1 MLSII
6 VAIAKNN
13 VIGKNNELLWN
24 IPEDMKHF
32 KETTTGHTVI
42 MGKRTFESIGRP
54 LPNRK
59 NIVIAQKN
67 EIFDDPNGIE
77 IVNSLEEL
85 EKYEQ
90 SEEECFVIG
99 GAMIYKQLMPKCKK
113 MYITLVD
120 KEYEGDV
127 SFPQIDEKM
136 WKKVSETKG
145 KECEKIG
152 INYKFIEYNRI

>member
-13 VIGKNNELLWN
+13 VIGKNNALLWN

-32 KETTTGHTVI
+32 KDTTTGHTVI
-42 MGKRTFESIGRP
+42 MGKRTFDSIGRP

-59 NIVIAQKN
+59 NIVIAQKD
-67 EIFDDPNGIE
+67 ERFESSEGIE
-77 IVNSLEEL
+77 IVNSLEDLKE
-85 EKYEQ
+85 YEDC
-90 SEEECFVIG
+90 EEECFVIG

-127 SFPQIDEKM
+127 SFPQIDNKE
-136 WKKVSETKG
+136 WKIVSETKG
-145 KECEKIG
+145 KECETVG
-152 INYKFIEYNRI
+152 INYKFIEYNKI

>member
-59 NIVIAQKN
+59 NIVIAQKD

-113 MYITLVD
+113 MYITLVER
-120 KEYEGDV
+120 EYEGDV

-152 INYKFIEYNRI
+152 INYKFIEYNKI

>member
-59 NIVIAQKN
+59 NIVIAQKD
-67 EIFDDPNGIE
+67 EKFDNPNGIE

-90 SEEECFVIG
+90 SDEECFVIG

-120 KEYEGDV
+120 REYEGDV

-136 WKKVSETKG
+136 WKKVSEKKG

-152 INYKFIEYNRI
+152 MITNS